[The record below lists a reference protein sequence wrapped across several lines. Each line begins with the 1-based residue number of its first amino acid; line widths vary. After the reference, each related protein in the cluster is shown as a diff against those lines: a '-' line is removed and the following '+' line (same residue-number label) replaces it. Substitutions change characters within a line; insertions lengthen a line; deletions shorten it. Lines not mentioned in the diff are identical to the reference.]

1 MVRAAEQQQGR
12 RSAVRACELPS
23 HGAYF
28 THAKYRQLHL
38 AAVVARAHEAP
49 RPVVP
54 LRRHRGFG
62 RYPASSLPTT
72 APTKCLRPLDP
83 LVSFPVAPEA
93 TRGQPIAVLHLTE
106 KPSWVFGTAVSRWVP
121 FHFFLPSGGADPAPS
136 IPVRIILGTHL
147 GHEGHFWPPPC
158 RGAANVRAGTGP
170 GPRFGHRVPKSA
182 PTGWAIP
189 PDPQQARGGQIPVR

>member
-1 MVRAAEQQQGR
+1 MCFELVRAAEQQQGR
-12 RSAVRACELPS
+12 LLAFRACELPS

-28 THAKYRQLHL
+28 THANCRQLHL

-93 TRGQPIAVLHLTE
+93 TRGQRFAVLHLTE
-106 KPSWVFGTAVSRWVP
+106 EPSWVIRTRELEGSPSIFFFVRFGR
-121 FHFFLPSGGADPAPS
+121 PAPDATQALERRHSGALRRAKS
-136 IPVRIILGTHL
+136 IH
-147 GHEGHFWPPPC
+147 
-158 RGAANVRAGTGP
+158 
-170 GPRFGHRVPKSA
+170 
-182 PTGWAIP
+182 
-189 PDPQQARGGQIPVR
+189 GGLVEQVCACG

>member
-12 RSAVRACELPS
+12 LLAFRACELPS

-28 THAKYRQLHL
+28 THANCRQLHL

-62 RYPASSLPTT
+62 RYPATSLPTT

-93 TRGQPIAVLHLTE
+93 TRGQRFAALHLTE
-106 KPSWVFGTAVSRWVP
+106 EPSWVIRTRELDGSPSIFFFHRTGVLPPLACWGSGGMAQPVGPLFGTRWP
-121 FHFFLPSGGADPAPS
+121 N
-136 IPVRIILGTHL
+136 R
-147 GHEGHFWPPPC
+147 
-158 RGAANVRAGTGP
+158 GP
-170 GPRFGHRVPKSA
+170 GPVPARAFPA
-182 PTGWAIP
+182 PLQG
-189 PDPQQARGGQIPVR
+189 GGQTWPS

>member
-1 MVRAAEQQQGR
+1 MIELLMCSCLVRAAEQQQGR
-12 RSAVRACELPS
+12 RSAVCACELPS

-93 TRGQPIAVLHLTE
+93 TRGQRFAVLHLTE
-106 KPSWVFGTAVSRWVP
+106 EPSWVFRTRELEGYFLPCLSRWAGRATP
-121 FHFFLPSGGADPAPS
+121 RPLAKF
-136 IPVRIILGTHL
+136 RTKY
-147 GHEGHFWPPPC
+147 PP
-158 RGAANVRAGTGP
+158 RL
-170 GPRFGHRVPKSA
+170 
-182 PTGWAIP
+182 
-189 PDPQQARGGQIPVR
+189 

>member
-1 MVRAAEQQQGR
+1 MAF
-12 RSAVRACELPS
+12 RACELPS

-28 THAKYRQLHL
+28 THANCRQLHL

-93 TRGQPIAVLHLTE
+93 TRGQRFAVLHLTE
-106 KPSWVFGTAVSRWVP
+106 EPSWVIRTRELEGFLSVFFFRRFGQTRPGRSRYESPWVRTWKI
-121 FHFFLPSGGADPAPS
+121 LPPS
-136 IPVRIILGTHL
+136 RASAG
-147 GHEGHFWPPPC
+147 
-158 RGAANVRAGTGP
+158 NVRAGTGP
-170 GPRFGHRVPKSA
+170 GPRFGHRVPKSV

-189 PDPQQARGGQIPVR
+189 PDPQQARGGEIPVQGGP